1 MNAVDEMDALNRD
14 MKAFFDETGAV
25 YPVWRM
31 LERDIRRYLIKNTDT
46 KPHLGDVQETALI
59 PLAIRANE
67 TERKTARI
75 HDNKAVAIIREL
87 DVDTEKLDR
96 FFSHEG
102 VIARTVMFDEAVKK
116 LLRKYPGAVCVNIG
130 CGLDDRFTRVDN
142 GKVRWFHVDLAD
154 SIEMRKHFFHETE
167 REHMLAADI
176 LRAGW
181 TEQIPKNKV
190 VIVIAEGLFMYFS
203 KEQVQ
208 TVLNSITG
216 SFDRGFL
223 LVELMHP
230 KMMNEKKHDTV
241 KNTSAKFGWGTVT
254 GRDLLPLDAKLTLIN
269 ERSFWEE
276 MKKYSLIGKIG
287 SVVAGKLNNRLAVYR
302 WQ

>member
-1 MNAVDEMDALNRD
+1 MDIN
-14 MKAFFDETGAV
+14 M
-25 YPVWRM
+25 
-31 LERDIRRYLIKNTDT
+31 KNTDT
-46 KPHLGDVQETALI
+46 KQHLGDVQETALI

-75 HDNKAVAIIREL
+75 HDDKAVEIIREL
-87 DVDTEKLDR
+87 AVDTEKLDQ

-102 VIARTVMFDEAVKK
+102 VIARTILFDETVKK
-116 LLRKYPGAVCVNIG
+116 LLWKYPDAVCINIG

-142 GKVRWFHVDLAD
+142 GKIQWFNVDLAD
-154 SIEMRKHFFHETE
+154 LIEIRKKFFHETE

-176 LRAGW
+176 LKPNWADG
-181 TEQIPKNKV
+181 ILKSDMA
-190 VIVIAEGLFMYFS
+190 IVIAEGLLMYFS
-203 KEQVQ
+203 REQVK
-208 TVLNSITG
+208 TLLNSLTG

-223 LVELMHP
+223 LAELMHP
-230 KMMNEKKHDTV
+230 KMMNEKRHDTV
-241 KNTSAKFGWGTVT
+241 KNTNAKFGWGTVT

-287 SVVAGKLNNRLAVYR
+287 SVIAGKLNNRLAVYR
-302 WQ
+302 WQRIKRKIAGKAKKIG